1 MMRLKAAVLAF
12 LAISAVYGGGIETN
26 YTPSVTV
33 KGWKRHY
40 VTGFADG
47 TLADPSGKI
56 ASRAHAAGVEA
67 AAKAVAQLADEAR
80 RESEKI
86 LGELYAK
93 TNLISTFTKKIFV
106 QAELY
111 PDLTKL
117 VNCWG
122 KVVSEWTDGTNDVCM
137 IYFSREFKVPPKIS
151 RRYRTELES
160 IYVEGKWTDFD
171 APGKLVDGYE
181 GCREIVFKRPEA
193 VLGVNCF
200 SRGYLKFGRE
210 DGVFDFGTRTFT
222 IDGELYHTGEWTNA
236 LGRVWRFNNGVKT
249 GDEYEV
255 R

>member
-1 MMRLKAAVLAF
+1 MRLKVSILAF
-12 LAISAVYGGGIETN
+12 LAVCAVYGGIETN

-33 KGWKRHY
+33 KGWKRYY

-56 ASRAHAAGVEA
+56 ASRAQGAAIEA
-67 AAKAVAQLADEAR
+67 AAKAVAHLADEAK

-93 TNLISTFTKKIFV
+93 TNLISTFSKKIFV

-111 PDLTKL
+111 PDLVRLT
-117 VNCWG
+117 NCWG
-122 KVVSEWTDGTNDVCM
+122 KVASEWTDGTNDVCM
-137 IYFSREFKVPPKIS
+137 IYFSRDFKAPPKIS
-151 RRYRTELES
+151 RRYRTELETV
-160 IYVEGKWTDFD
+160 YVEGKWTDFD
-171 APGKLVDGYE
+171 APGKLVEGYE
-181 GCREIVFKRPEA
+181 GCKEIRFRRPEA
-193 VLGVNCF
+193 VWGVNCF
-200 SRGYLKFGRE
+200 SRSYLKFGRE
-210 DGVFDFGTRTFT
+210 DGGFDFGTRTFT
-222 IDGELYHTGEWTNA
+222 IDGELYYTGEWTNA